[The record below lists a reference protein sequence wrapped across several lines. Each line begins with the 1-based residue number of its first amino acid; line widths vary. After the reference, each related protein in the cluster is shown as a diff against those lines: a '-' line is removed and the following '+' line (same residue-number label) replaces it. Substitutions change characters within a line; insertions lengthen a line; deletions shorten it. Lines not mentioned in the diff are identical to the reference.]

1 MIKRLFLTVLIISAL
16 IAMPAYVFAT
26 AGVTASNAGTNF
38 NEYGT
43 SVLITAEASA
53 TTAAFATI
61 LFSVDTNSVIYQSIL
76 AKWITSARTTIPSAI
91 AAPTANYDI
100 YILDG
105 VNATSDFVLASP
117 ALAIG
122 STTTNVYTGTFNFVI
137 NGVSYAT
144 TEVAAGT
151 APGNDVIPQNKY
163 GAVALDIGANDTIDA
178 IEASGNAAGTYT
190 TAALAIAGVAAAGS
204 DHVRLGYVTAS
215 KSDGTFTFG
224 AGGTALNAANT
235 TVAYTSTIPAFDI
248 MGGRLTNR
256 SATVT
261 QDVFPANTA
270 DDNKYEFI
278 RRSLMII
285 FVNNSVNSAVITLE
299 LIFN

>member
-1 MIKRLFLTVLIISAL
+1 MIKRLFFTVLIIFAL
-16 IAMPAYVFAT
+16 VTMPAYVFAT
-26 AGVTASNAGTNF
+26 AGVTVSNSGTNF

-61 LFSVDTNSVIYQSIL
+61 LFSVDTNATIYQSIL
-76 AKWITSARTTIPSAI
+76 AKWITSARTTISSAI

-100 YILDG
+100 YIVDG
-105 VNATSDFVLASP
+105 VDATSDFVLASP

-122 STTTNVYTGTFNFVI
+122 STTTNVYTGAFNFVI
-137 NGVSYAT
+137 NGVSYAKT
-144 TEVAAGT
+144 AVAAGT
-151 APGNDVIPQNKY
+151 APGNDVIVATKY
-163 GAVALDIGANDTIDA
+163 GAVAFDLGINDTIDA
-178 IEASGNAAGTYT
+178 IEATDQAAQQFTS
-190 TAALAIAGVAAAGS
+190 AALAIAAVPACAS

-224 AGGTALNAANT
+224 AGGTALNAVNT
-235 TVAYTSTIPAFDI
+235 TVAYTSTIPEFDI

-270 DDNKYEFI
+270 DDNAYQFI
-278 RRSLMII
+278 RRSLMVI
-285 FVNNSVNSAVITLE
+285 FVNNSVNSAVVTLE